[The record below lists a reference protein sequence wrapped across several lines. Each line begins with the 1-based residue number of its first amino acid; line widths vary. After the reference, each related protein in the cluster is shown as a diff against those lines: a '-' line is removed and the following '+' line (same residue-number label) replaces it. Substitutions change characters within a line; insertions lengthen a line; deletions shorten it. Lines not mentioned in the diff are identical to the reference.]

1 MSGTIFIDGGPPR
14 GLPLASAVSS
24 TDGIVVAQGGT
35 PGVPGTATVRE
46 ATIAQ
51 VIASAGLLPIAGGT
65 ITGNLTVNGTTT
77 LTGTPTGPTALPGTA
92 TVQLA
97 TTAFDTAAVLVE
109 TNRALAVEALK
120 APLAS
125 PAFTGIP
132 TVPTAP
138 LGTNTTQAASTAFTS
153 AAIAAALF
161 APASAPG
168 LIFGLT
174 LSNDG
179 VTPNT
184 VLDVASGTCTD
195 STNSHAIALGA
206 FTKSIAGSWAAG
218 IGANGMGIGLTATLN
233 TWYHVF
239 AIIVSGASD
248 VYFDTSVTAANKP
261 ASTTAFRRIG
271 SIFLDASVHFV
282 RFAQNGDR
290 FYLST
295 PSVPFSGTP
304 GVTTAQT
311 LVVASPPGIVT
322 EAILSGVINDPT
334 SSNSSMYLSSLALAD
349 LPAGTGLTAASGGI
363 GLFSSWNV
371 IVTTN
376 TSSQIRQRV
385 STTTLSITIQSNGWI
400 DTRGK

>member
-125 PAFTGIP
+125 PVFTGVP

-138 LGTNTTQAASTAFTS
+138 LGTNTTQAASTAFT
-153 AAIAAALF
+153 
-161 APASAPG
+161 
-168 LIFGLT
+168 GLT

-218 IGANGMGIGLTATLN
+218 SGANGMGIGLTATLN

-239 AIIVSGASD
+239 AIVVSGASD

-271 SIFLDASVHFV
+271 SIFLDASVHLV

-334 SSNSSMYLSSLALAD
+334 SANSSMYLSSLALAD
-349 LPAGTGLTAASGGI
+349 LPAGTGLTATSGGI